1 MSNFTTAA
9 DCATVAE
16 LSTWTM
22 SKLKA
27 LHLVTCVAVANART
41 ERTHSKGSKEGLSYS
56 KARARHWTRGTG
68 TASAKGWSSRGGR
81 AQPSSLV
88 PLLSV
93 LDSDSLLA
101 QQPRHRFSCAPADG
115 RPLSLLPPRAVSA
128 AQRSTVTWEDVAFGT
143 MVGRSSLRYNSLES
157 KLLKLAQ
164 KTYVP
169 RPPDPTPASL
179 QTQP

>member
-1 MSNFTTAA
+1 MPRWQNSQPG
-9 DCATVAE
+9 
-16 LSTWTM
+16 TM
-22 SKLKA
+22 LKLKA

-81 AQPSSLV
+81 AQHSSLV

>member
-1 MSNFTTAA
+1 MSPPVQARA
-9 DCATVAE
+9 
-16 LSTWTM
+16 
-22 SKLKA
+22 
-27 LHLVTCVAVANART
+27 AVA
-41 ERTHSKGSKEGLSYS
+41 
-56 KARARHWTRGTG
+56 
-68 TASAKGWSSRGGR
+68 

-101 QQPRHRFSCAPADG
+101 QQPQHRFSCAPADG
-115 RPLSLLPPRAVSA
+115 RPLSLPPRAVLA
-128 AQRSTVTWEDVAFGT
+128 AQRSTVTWEDRLAFGT

-164 KTYVP
+164 KTCVP
-169 RPPDPTPASL
+169 RPPDPKPNPASL